1 MVYEVVIQHVDPERR
16 DEHIAAWRQ
25 AWKEAS
31 FAGSHG
37 VKFLRAV
44 EDPGRVTVL
53 IEWDSVEA
61 HQAHRGTPVHNTFRE
76 AAGHFQTAPSE
87 IFHYT
92 IEDL

>member
-16 DEHIAAWRQ
+16 DEHISGWRKAWT
-25 AWKEAS
+25 EAS
-31 FAGSHG
+31 FVGSHG

-53 IEWDSVEA
+53 IEWDSVES
-61 HQAHRGTPVHNTFRE
+61 HQAHRGTPTHNAFRE
-76 AAGHFQTAPSE
+76 AAGGFQTAPSE